1 MSTPQA
7 SSLNAILSALSNH
20 AYNSGLPDSTVNQL
34 ETLHAKAATAL
45 RSHGISASKGD
56 MQGAKAH
63 LHHAGENM
71 QQAARL
77 AGAGHMI
84 PQIQATVGSFR

>member
-1 MSTPQA
+1 MASPQGN
-7 SSLNAILSALSNH
+7 SLNAILSALSNH
-20 AYNSGLPDSTVNQL
+20 AYNSGLPDATVNQL

-45 RSHGISASKGD
+45 RHHGISISKGD
-56 MQGAKAH
+56 VQGAKSH

-84 PQIQATVGSFR
+84 PQIQAAVGSFR